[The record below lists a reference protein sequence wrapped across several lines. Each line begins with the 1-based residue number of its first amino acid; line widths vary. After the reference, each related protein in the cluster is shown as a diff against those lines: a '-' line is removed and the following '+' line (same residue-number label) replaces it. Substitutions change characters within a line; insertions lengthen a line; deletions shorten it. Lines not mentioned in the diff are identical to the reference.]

1 MLANLNIFN
10 IDNTYKTNRRPT
22 DDPTED
28 LRLRTQ
34 KTLDRGP
41 KTEDPRQKTKDRR
54 QKTLDR
60 IPNTDN
66 KNRRPKTKDPR

>member
-10 IDNTYKTNRRPT
+10 IDNTNKTNRRPT

-41 KTEDPRQKTKDRR
+41 KTEDPRQKT
-54 QKTLDR
+54 LDR

>member
-1 MLANLNIFN
+1 MFYNDKMLANLNIFN

-54 QKTLDR
+54 PKSED
-60 IPNTDN
+60 
-66 KNRRPKTKDPR
+66 KRPK